1 MKRMKRFVIIED
13 QTAIRE
19 MLAELLA
26 TVEGF
31 MCVGTC
37 GDGHAALDLCTNTKP
52 DIAVLDIRLPG
63 LHGVDLL
70 HRLRV
75 ILPELRVL
83 VFSGHES
90 ASLIQEVISAGALGF
105 VEKTAGFGEFKKG
118 LQAVGNGVT
127 YFGPSVAALMRDF
140 TVNAQP
146 DRNREL
152 ITPREREILKLVA
165 ESHST
170 KEIALKLNISP
181 KTVDNHRTNMMR
193 KLHLHDVASLT
204 RHAIDIGLIFSRSDR

>member
-1 MKRMKRFVIIED
+1 MKSFVIIED

-19 MLAELLA
+19 MLTELLA
-26 TVEGF
+26 TVAGF
-31 MCVGTC
+31 TCVGTC
-37 GDGHAALDLCTNTKP
+37 GDGHTALELCASTKP
-52 DIAVLDIRLPG
+52 DVAVLDIRLPG
-63 LHGVDLL
+63 IHGVDLL
-70 HRLRV
+70 RRLRA

-90 ASLIQEVISAGALGF
+90 PVLIHEVISAGALGF
-105 VEKTAGFGEFKKG
+105 VEKTAGFAEFKKG
-118 LQAVGNGVT
+118 LQAVGDGAT
-127 YFGPSVAALMRDF
+127 YFGPSVAAIMRDVV
-140 TVNAQP
+140 VNTKPGNQHV
-146 DRNREL
+146 L
-152 ITPREREILKLVA
+152 ITTREREILKLVA